1 MFIQIQTKLTEPIT
15 IYDSTAPVSEPS
27 GFMSWLQPVV
37 QVKLSDGS
45 ILYKTGDFY
54 TPSSI
59 GKYAFLGVTGIMA
72 ALITLGIFLKVKK
85 A

>member
-15 IYDSTAPVSEPS
+15 IYDSAAPVSEPS

-37 QVKLSDGS
+37 QVKLADGT

-54 TPSSI
+54 TPSSVS
-59 GKYAFLGVTGIMA
+59 KYAFLGTAGIVA
-72 ALITLGIFLKVKK
+72 ALITLGIILKVRKK
-85 A
+85 